1 MSYAGYP
8 AFLVFEIFRA
18 VAASPGAES
27 VLIASRLPYLLEYV
41 SKKLDE
47 DPIDYAYFKQSFI
60 KNWQK
65 MLPDIPLPDFE
76 GALGYEGMIQRF
88 TAHVYSYRDR
98 LYTMYGEGESVKASI
113 EVKSVLA
120 SLVNKVLF
128 YTVLDML
135 KFWGDI

>member
-18 VAASPGAES
+18 VATSPGAED

-47 DPIDYAYFKQSFI
+47 DPIDYAYFKESFT
-60 KNWQK
+60 KNWK
-65 MLPDIPLPDFE
+65 KVLPDIPQPDFE
-76 GALGYEGMIQRF
+76 GSLGYEGIIRKF
-88 TAHVYSYRDR
+88 TDYLRNYRDR
-98 LYTMYGEGESVKASI
+98 LFAMYGNDETVKTTI
-113 EVKSVLA
+113 EVKAVIEYF
-120 SLVNKVLF
+120 VNKVLF

>member
-1 MSYAGYP
+1 VSYAGYP
-8 AFLVFEIFRA
+8 AFLVFEIFMA
-18 VAASPGAES
+18 VATSPGAED

-41 SKKLDE
+41 SKRLDE

-65 MLPDIPLPDFE
+65 VLPDIPLPDFE
-76 GALGYEGMIQRF
+76 GSLGYEAMIRRF
-88 TAHVYSYRDR
+88 MAHLHSYRDR
-98 LYTMYGEGESVKASI
+98 LYAMYGEDESVKTSI
-113 EVKSVLA
+113 EVKSVVA